1 MRLTPS
7 GARSR
12 VVASG
17 ASSLTVGADNTLYA
31 GGGCTVRRFRPSPY
45 TPDGTVPGPC
55 AASLFTAA
63 DGIVYYTDARTGA
76 IGRIGPAAP
85 PAPSAAYEAGAAA
98 PTAPLAADAAAK
110 APAADDGLG
119 TAASREAALLAGVA
133 LLAALSGTLAH
144 RRRAVNVS

>member
-1 MRLTPS
+1 M
-7 GARSR
+7 
-12 VVASG
+12 
-17 ASSLTVGADNTLYA
+17 
-31 GGGCTVRRFRPSPY
+31 
-45 TPDGTVPGPC
+45 PGPC

-98 PTAPLAADAAAK
+98 PN
-110 APAADDGLG
+110 APARRGRRRPGPRRRRRPGHRREPRGGPAD
-119 TAASREAALLAGVA
+119 GVA